1 MTDNIILEGLKSF
14 GVEKAED
21 KAIVLSS
28 YLDLVMSF
36 NPSLKLVGE
45 KERDEIARRHILD
58 SASAYPVFWENT
70 VAGDQIG
77 DLGSGAGFPGIV
89 LAILFPDRNFVLID
103 RMTRRIGFLR
113 IVKAK
118 LNLENVEILDKD
130 IKDVKRNFRVITCRA
145 FRTLSEIGEEVVALT
160 SSAIL
165 YKAVEDN
172 IEKELETLRSQ
183 GFIFNASILPVSI
196 PGEKARR
203 NIVVMKE
210 WRKP

>member
-1 MTDNIILEGLKSF
+1 MTDNIISEGLKSF

-58 SASAYPVFWENT
+58 SASAYPVFLENT
-70 VAGDQIG
+70 EAGDQIG

-130 IKDVKRNFRVITCRA
+130 IKDVKRNFSVITCRA
-145 FRTLSEIGEEVVALT
+145 FRPLSEIGDEVVALT

-183 GFIFNASILPVSI
+183 GFVFNASILPVSI

>member
-70 VAGDQIG
+70 EAGDQIG

-130 IKDVKRNFRVITCRA
+130 IKDVKRNFSVITCSA
-145 FRTLSEIGEEVVALT
+145 FRPLSEIGDEVVALT

-172 IEKELETLRSQ
+172 IGKELETLRSQ
-183 GFIFNASILPVSI
+183 GFVFNASILPVSI

>member
-130 IKDVKRNFRVITCRA
+130 IKDVKRNFSVITCRA
-145 FRTLSEIGEEVVALT
+145 FRPLSEIGEEVVALT

-183 GFIFNASILPVSI
+183 GFVFNASILPVSI
-196 PGEKARR
+196 PGENARR

>member
-1 MTDNIILEGLKSF
+1 MTDNIILEGIKSF

-58 SASAYPVFWENT
+58 SASAYTVFLENT
-70 VAGDQIG
+70 EAGDQIG

-130 IKDVKRNFRVITCRA
+130 IKDVKRNFSVITCRA
-145 FRTLSEIGEEVVALT
+145 FRPLAEIGDEVVALT

-183 GFIFNASILPVSI
+183 GFVFNASILPVSI

>member
-58 SASAYPVFWENT
+58 SASAYPVFLENT
-70 VAGDQIG
+70 EAGDQIG

-130 IKDVKRNFRVITCRA
+130 IKDVKRNFSVITCRA
-145 FRTLSEIGEEVVALT
+145 FRPLSEIGEEVVALT

-183 GFIFNASILPVSI
+183 GYVFNASILPVSI
-196 PGEKARR
+196 PGENARR

>member
-1 MTDNIILEGLKSF
+1 MTDNIILEGLTSF

-58 SASAYPVFWENT
+58 SASAYPVFLENT
-70 VAGDQIG
+70 EAGDQIG

-130 IKDVKRNFRVITCRA
+130 IKDVKRNFSVITCRA
-145 FRTLSEIGEEVVALT
+145 FRPLSEIGEEVVALT

-172 IEKELETLRSQ
+172 IEKELETLRFQ
-183 GFIFNASILPVSI
+183 GFVFNASILPVSI
-196 PGEKARR
+196 PGENARR

>member
-70 VAGDQIG
+70 EAGDQIG

-130 IKDVKRNFRVITCRA
+130 IKDVKRNFSVITCSA
-145 FRTLSEIGEEVVALT
+145 FRPLSEIGDEVVALT

-183 GFIFNASILPVSI
+183 GFVFNASILPVSI

>member
-58 SASAYPVFWENT
+58 SASAYPGFLENT

-130 IKDVKRNFRVITCRA
+130 IKDVKRNFRVIACRA
-145 FRTLSEIGEEVVALT
+145 FRPLSEIGDEVVALT

-172 IEKELETLRSQ
+172 IGKELETLRSQ
-183 GFIFNASILPVSI
+183 GFVFNASILPVSI
-196 PGEKARR
+196 PGENARR

>member
-130 IKDVKRNFRVITCRA
+130 IKDVKRNFSVITCRA
-145 FRTLSEIGEEVVALT
+145 FRPLSEIGEEVVALT

-183 GFIFNASILPVSI
+183 GFVFNASILLENLNS
-196 PGEKARR
+196 
-203 NIVVMKE
+203 
-210 WRKP
+210 

>member
-70 VAGDQIG
+70 EAGDQIG

-145 FRTLSEIGEEVVALT
+145 FRTLAEIGDEVVALT

-172 IEKELETLRSQ
+172 NEKELETLRSQ
-183 GFIFNASILPVSI
+183 GFVFNASILPVSI
-196 PGEKARR
+196 PGEKARK

>member
-70 VAGDQIG
+70 EAGDQIG

-145 FRTLSEIGEEVVALT
+145 FRPLSEIGDEVVALT

-183 GFIFNASILPVSI
+183 GFVFNASILPVSI

>member
-1 MTDNIILEGLKSF
+1 MTDNIISEGLKSF

-58 SASAYPVFWENT
+58 SASAYPVFLENT
-70 VAGDQIG
+70 EAGDQIG
-77 DLGSGAGFPGIV
+77 DLGSGA
-89 LAILFPDRNFVLID
+89 
-103 RMTRRIGFLR
+103 GFLR

-145 FRTLSEIGEEVVALT
+145 FRPLAEIGDGVVALT

-183 GFIFNASILPVSI
+183 GFVFNASILPVSI

>member
-58 SASAYPVFWENT
+58 SASAYQVFLENT
-70 VAGDQIG
+70 EAGDQIG

-130 IKDVKRNFRVITCRA
+130 IKDVKRNFSVITCRA
-145 FRTLSEIGEEVVALT
+145 FRPLAEIGHEVVALT

-183 GFIFNASILPVSI
+183 GFVFNASILPVSI
-196 PGEKARR
+196 PEEKARR

>member
-58 SASAYPVFWENT
+58 SASAYPVFLENT
-70 VAGDQIG
+70 EAGDQIG

-130 IKDVKRNFRVITCRA
+130 IKDVKRNFSVITCRA
-145 FRTLSEIGEEVVALT
+145 FRPLSEIGEEVVALT

-172 IEKELETLRSQ
+172 IEKELETLRFQ
-183 GFIFNASILPVSI
+183 GFVFNASILPVSI
-196 PGEKARR
+196 PGENARR

>member
-45 KERDEIARRHILD
+45 KERDEIARRHIMD

-130 IKDVKRNFRVITCRA
+130 IKDVKRNFSVITCRA
-145 FRTLSEIGEEVVALT
+145 FRPLSEIGDEVVALT

-172 IEKELETLRSQ
+172 IGKELETLRSQ
-183 GFIFNASILPVSI
+183 GFVFNASILPVSI
-196 PGEKARR
+196 PGENARR

>member
-58 SASAYPVFWENT
+58 SASAYPVFLANT
-70 VAGDQIG
+70 EAGDQIG

-130 IKDVKRNFRVITCRA
+130 IKDVKRNFSVITCRA
-145 FRTLSEIGEEVVALT
+145 FRPLSEIGEEVVALT

-183 GFIFNASILPVSI
+183 GFVFNASILPVSI
-196 PGEKARR
+196 PGENARR

>member
-58 SASAYPVFWENT
+58 SASAYPVFLENT
-70 VAGDQIG
+70 EAGDQIG

-103 RMTRRIGFLR
+103 RKTRRIGFLR

-130 IKDVKRNFRVITCRA
+130 IKDVKRNFSVITCRA
-145 FRTLSEIGEEVVALT
+145 FRPLSEIGEEVVALT

-183 GFIFNASILPVSI
+183 GFVFNASILPVSI

>member
-58 SASAYPVFWENT
+58 SASAYPVFLENT
-70 VAGDQIG
+70 EAGDQIG

-130 IKDVKRNFRVITCRA
+130 IKDVKRNFSVITCRA
-145 FRTLSEIGEEVVALT
+145 FRPLSEIGEEVVALT

-172 IEKELETLRSQ
+172 IEKELETLRTQ
-183 GFIFNASILPVSI
+183 GFVFNASILPVSI

>member
-58 SASAYPVFWENT
+58 SASAYPVFLENT
-70 VAGDQIG
+70 EAGDQIG

-130 IKDVKRNFRVITCRA
+130 IKDVKRNFSVISCRA
-145 FRTLSEIGEEVVALT
+145 FRPLSEIGEEVVALT

-183 GFIFNASILPVSI
+183 GFVFNASILPVSI

>member
-58 SASAYPVFWENT
+58 SASAYPVFLENT
-70 VAGDQIG
+70 EAGDQIG

-130 IKDVKRNFRVITCRA
+130 VKDVKRNFSVITCRA
-145 FRTLSEIGEEVVALT
+145 FRPLSEIGEEVVALT

-183 GFIFNASILPVSI
+183 GFVFNASILPVSI

>member
-58 SASAYPVFWENT
+58 SASAYPVFLENT
-70 VAGDQIG
+70 EAGDQIG

-118 LNLENVEILDKD
+118 LNLENVEILDED
-130 IKDVKRNFRVITCRA
+130 IKDVKRNFSVITCRA
-145 FRTLSEIGEEVVALT
+145 FRPLSEIGEEVVALT

-183 GFIFNASILPVSI
+183 GFVFNASILPVSI

>member
-58 SASAYPVFWENT
+58 SASAYPVFLENT
-70 VAGDQIG
+70 EAGDQIG

-89 LAILFPDRNFVLID
+89 LAILFQDRNFVLID

-130 IKDVKRNFRVITCRA
+130 IKDVKRNFSVITCRA
-145 FRTLSEIGEEVVALT
+145 FRPLSEIGEEVVALT

-183 GFIFNASILPVSI
+183 GFVFNASILPVSI

>member
-58 SASAYPVFWENT
+58 SASAYPVFLENT
-70 VAGDQIG
+70 EAGDQIG

-130 IKDVKRNFRVITCRA
+130 IKDVKRNFSVITCRA
-145 FRTLSEIGEEVVALT
+145 FRPLSEIGDEVVALT

-183 GFIFNASILPVSI
+183 GFVFNASILPVSI
-196 PGEKARR
+196 PGENARR

>member
-58 SASAYPVFWENT
+58 SASAYPVFLENT
-70 VAGDQIG
+70 EAGDQIG

-103 RMTRRIGFLR
+103 RMTRRIGLLR

-118 LNLENVEILDKD
+118 LNLENVEILDRD
-130 IKDVKRNFRVITCRA
+130 IKDVKRNFSVITCRA
-145 FRTLSEIGEEVVALT
+145 FRPLSEIGDEVVALT

-183 GFIFNASILPVSI
+183 GFVFNASILPVSI
-196 PGEKARR
+196 PEEKARR

>member
-58 SASAYPVFWENT
+58 SASAYQVFLENT
-70 VAGDQIG
+70 EAGDQIG

-130 IKDVKRNFRVITCRA
+130 IKDVKRNFSVITCRA
-145 FRTLSEIGEEVVALT
+145 FRPLSEIGEEVVALT

-183 GFIFNASILPVSI
+183 GFVFNASILPVSI
-196 PGEKARR
+196 PEEKARR

>member
-1 MTDNIILEGLKSF
+1 MTDNIISEGLKSF

-70 VAGDQIG
+70 EAGDQIG

-130 IKDVKRNFRVITCRA
+130 IKDVKRNFSVITCRA
-145 FRTLSEIGEEVVALT
+145 FRPLSEIGDEVVALT

-183 GFIFNASILPVSI
+183 GFVFNASILPVSI
-196 PGEKARR
+196 PGENARR

>member
-58 SASAYPVFWENT
+58 SASAYPVFLENT
-70 VAGDQIG
+70 EAGDQIG
-77 DLGSGAGFPGIV
+77 DLGSGAGFP
-89 LAILFPDRNFVLID
+89 DSNFVLID

-130 IKDVKRNFRVITCRA
+130 VKDVKRNFRVITCRA
-145 FRTLSEIGEEVVALT
+145 FRPLAEIGDEVVALT

-172 IEKELETLRSQ
+172 IEKELETLRFQ
-183 GFIFNASILPVSI
+183 GFVFNASILPVSI

>member
-58 SASAYPVFWENT
+58 SASAYPVFLENT
-70 VAGDQIG
+70 EAGDQIG

-130 IKDVKRNFRVITCRA
+130 IKDVKRNFSVITCRA
-145 FRTLSEIGEEVVALT
+145 FRPLSEIGEEVVALT

-183 GFIFNASILPVSI
+183 GFVFNASILPVSI
-196 PGEKARR
+196 PGENARR

>member
-58 SASAYPVFWENT
+58 SASAYPVFLENT
-70 VAGDQIG
+70 EAGDQIG

-130 IKDVKRNFRVITCRA
+130 VKDVKRNFSVITCRA
-145 FRTLSEIGEEVVALT
+145 FRPLSEIGEEVVALT

-172 IEKELETLRSQ
+172 IEKELETLRFQ
-183 GFIFNASILPVSI
+183 GFVFNASILPVSI
-196 PGEKARR
+196 PGENARR

>member
-1 MTDNIILEGLKSF
+1 MTDNIILEGLTSF

-58 SASAYPVFWENT
+58 SASAYPVFLENT
-70 VAGDQIG
+70 EAGDQIG

-130 IKDVKRNFRVITCRA
+130 IKDVKRNFSVITCRA
-145 FRTLSEIGEEVVALT
+145 FRPLSEIGEEVVALT

-183 GFIFNASILPVSI
+183 GFVFNASILPVSI

>member
-130 IKDVKRNFRVITCRA
+130 IKDVKRNFSVITCRA
-145 FRTLSEIGEEVVALT
+145 FRPLSEIGDEVVALT

-172 IEKELETLRSQ
+172 IEKELETLRFQ
-183 GFIFNASILPVSI
+183 GFVFNASILPVSI
-196 PGEKARR
+196 PGENARR

>member
-58 SASAYPVFWENT
+58 SASAYPVFLENT
-70 VAGDQIG
+70 EAGDQIG

-130 IKDVKRNFRVITCRA
+130 IKDVKRNFSVITCRA
-145 FRTLSEIGEEVVALT
+145 FRPLSEIGDEVVALT

-172 IEKELETLRSQ
+172 IEKELETLRFQ
-183 GFIFNASILPVSI
+183 GFVFNASILPVSI

>member
-58 SASAYPVFWENT
+58 SASAYPVFLENT

-130 IKDVKRNFRVITCRA
+130 IKDVKRNFSVITCRA
-145 FRTLSEIGEEVVALT
+145 FRPLSEIGDEVVALT

-183 GFIFNASILPVSI
+183 GFVFNASILPVSI
-196 PGEKARR
+196 PGENARR

>member
-58 SASAYPVFWENT
+58 SASAYPVFLENT
-70 VAGDQIG
+70 EAGDQIG

-118 LNLENVEILDKD
+118 LNLENVEIL
-130 IKDVKRNFRVITCRA
+130 RN
-145 FRTLSEIGEEVVALT
+145 
-160 SSAIL
+160 IL
-165 YKAVEDN
+165 YSGVWCRYEMIHQKRCE
-172 IEKELETLRSQ
+172 R
-183 GFIFNASILPVSI
+183 
-196 PGEKARR
+196 
-203 NIVVMKE
+203 
-210 WRKP
+210 

>member
-14 GVEKAED
+14 GVEKAEG

-58 SASAYPVFWENT
+58 SASAYPVFLENT
-70 VAGDQIG
+70 EAGDQIG

-130 IKDVKRNFRVITCRA
+130 IKDVKRNFSVITCRA
-145 FRTLSEIGEEVVALT
+145 FRPLSEIGEEVVALT

-183 GFIFNASILPVSI
+183 GFVFNASILPVSI

>member
-58 SASAYPVFWENT
+58 SASAYPVFLENT
-70 VAGDQIG
+70 EAGDQIG

-130 IKDVKRNFRVITCRA
+130 IKDVKRNFSVITCRA
-145 FRTLSEIGEEVVALT
+145 FRPLSEIGEEVVALT

-183 GFIFNASILPVSI
+183 GFVFNASILPVSI

>member
-58 SASAYPVFWENT
+58 SASAYPVFLENT

-130 IKDVKRNFRVITCRA
+130 IKNVKRNFSVITCRA
-145 FRTLSEIGEEVVALT
+145 FRPLSEIGEEVVALT

-183 GFIFNASILPVSI
+183 GFVFNASILPVSI
-196 PGEKARR
+196 PGENARR

>member
-1 MTDNIILEGLKSF
+1 MLF
-14 GVEKAED
+14 
-21 KAIVLSS
+21 
-28 YLDLVMSF
+28 
-36 NPSLKLVGE
+36 
-45 KERDEIARRHILD
+45 R
-58 SASAYPVFWENT
+58 
-70 VAGDQIG
+70 
-77 DLGSGAGFPGIV
+77 SGAGFPGIV

-145 FRTLSEIGEEVVALT
+145 FRPLAEIGDEVVALT

-183 GFIFNASILPVSI
+183 GFVFNASILPVSI
-196 PGEKARR
+196 PGENARR

>member
-58 SASAYPVFWENT
+58 SASAYPVFLENT
-70 VAGDQIG
+70 EAGDQIG

-89 LAILFPDRNFVLID
+89 LAILFSDRNFVLID

-145 FRTLSEIGEEVVALT
+145 FRPLAEIGDEVVALT

-172 IEKELETLRSQ
+172 IEKELETLRFQ
-183 GFIFNASILPVSI
+183 GFVFNASILPVSI

>member
-58 SASAYPVFWENT
+58 SASAYPVFLENT
-70 VAGDQIG
+70 EAGDQIG

-103 RMTRRIGFLR
+103 RMTRLIGFLR

-130 IKDVKRNFRVITCRA
+130 IKDVKRNFSVITCRA
-145 FRTLSEIGEEVVALT
+145 FRPLSEIGEEVVALT

-183 GFIFNASILPVSI
+183 GFVFNASILPVSI